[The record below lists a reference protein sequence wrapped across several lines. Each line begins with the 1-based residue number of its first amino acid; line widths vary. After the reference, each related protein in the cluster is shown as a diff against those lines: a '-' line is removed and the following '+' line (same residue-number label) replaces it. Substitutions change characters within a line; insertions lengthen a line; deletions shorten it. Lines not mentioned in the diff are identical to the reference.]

1 MALIRWEPA
10 RELSSLQGEMNRL
23 FSAFFDGPGQV
34 ANSGAGVVNR
44 WIPAMDLVEQ
54 DEHYVLLADLPGMRE
69 DDVNIELENNVLSIS
84 GERKHERAE
93 EGKGFYRVERAS
105 GAFSRSLTLPEGVDA
120 EAIAASFQDGVL
132 ELRIPKPEQR
142 KPHRVRITAGAGKQ
156 PETIEG

>member
-1 MALIRWEPA
+1 MALIRWEPT

-23 FSAFFDGPGQV
+23 FSAFFDGPGPG
-34 ANSGAGVVNR
+34 ANGGAGMINR

-54 DEHYVLLADLPGMRE
+54 DEHYVLRADLPGMRE
-69 DDVNIELENNVLSIS
+69 DDVSIELENNVLSIS
-84 GERKHERAE
+84 GERKHESA
-93 EGKGFYRVERAS
+93 EGKGFYRLERAG

-142 KPHRVRITAGAGKQ
+142 KPHRVRISAGAGKQ
-156 PETIEG
+156 PETIEA

>member
-1 MALIRWEPA
+1 MALIRWEPT

-23 FSAFFDGPGQV
+23 FSAFFDDPGQ
-34 ANSGAGVVNR
+34 ANGGTGMVNR

-54 DEHYVLLADLPGMRE
+54 DEHYVLRADLPGMRE

-84 GERKHERAE
+84 GERKHESAE
-93 EGKGFYRVERAS
+93 ESKGYYRLERAS

-142 KPHRVRITAGAGKQ
+142 KPHRVRISAGAGKQ